1 MTAPARRRKVSG
13 GYPLRV
19 LARGCPLGAAQ
30 WEHLP
35 RPAWRT
41 LILPGRRR
49 RPGGGRGQPCALA
62 RSGLAAGGSR
72 RPPPGGG
79 PEEVGA
85 RALCAHCSLA
95 LPLAVYVF
103 SWEPSV
109 WSGACIAVGGGG
121 GGLGARRRHEHRK
134 EAGASEAG
142 PAAGAASPPSCGAR
156 SETFVRCPLD
166 QFFFFFASSGASLPP
181 LIRARN
187 ARRRWGGGWR
197 REVGGAQCAPPT
209 RSLRLSPPRP
219 PPRSRSLRKL
229 RPSWLLRSG
238 EVLPVAGPLP
248 GTRRVF

>member
-62 RSGLAAGGSR
+62 RPGLAAGGSR

-109 WSGACIAVGGGG
+109 WSGACIAVGGVG
-121 GGLGARRRHEHRK
+121 GARRPAPSRAQEGGRSIRGG
-134 EAGASEAG
+134 AGCRGRFAAQLWSALGNFCPLPAG
-142 PAAGAASPPSCGAR
+142 PI
-156 SETFVRCPLD
+156 
-166 QFFFFFASSGASLPP
+166 FFFFASSGASLPP

-187 ARRRWGGGWR
+187 ARRGWGGGGVER
-197 REVGGAQCAPPT
+197 LRGAQCAPPT

-229 RPSWLLRSG
+229 RP
-238 EVLPVAGPLP
+238 
-248 GTRRVF
+248 